1 MHRKG
6 AIKMLNL
13 KTKSIFAMS
22 LALVLCFVCLVSCGQ
37 KAPSSSTNVSTGG
50 VLTLKV
56 NPEFDINFDEK
67 GNVVTVTAVNDDAK
81 KIMTDDESYVGKT
94 CEEIVT
100 DLVKKIGD
108 AGYFA
113 KDKNNQVVIEI
124 EEGSKVP
131 NDKFLT
137 NVIESA
143 RSVIS
148 ENKWEVP
155 VDVNGESSYGM
166 TNYQD
171 TDYGT
176 GNDGDTNYA
185 DDKDDSKKTE
195 SSSDKS
201 NTSNKENTTTNS
213 GNSINK
219 SNTTTSGGNKQT
231 TSPSTS
237 GDSNYD
243 DTDYGPNNDG
253 VTDYNDTDYGPNN
266 DGVTDYNDTDYG
278 PNNDGVT
285 DYNDTDYGPNN
296 DGVTDY
302 NDTDYGPNND
312 GVTDVGQGDSGT
324 GSGDSGIDD
333 SGQSDYDDDDDD

>member
-1 MHRKG
+1 
-6 AIKMLNL
+6 MLNL

-296 DGVTDY
+296 DGVTD
-302 NDTDYGPNND
+302 
-312 GVTDVGQGDSGT
+312 VGQGDSGT

>member
-67 GNVVTVTAVNDDAK
+67 GNVVTVTSVNDDAK

-296 DGVTDY
+296 DGVTD
-302 NDTDYGPNND
+302 
-312 GVTDVGQGDSGT
+312 VGQGDSGT

>member
-155 VDVNGESSYGM
+155 VDVNG
-166 TNYQD
+166 
-171 TDYGT
+171 
-176 GNDGDTNYA
+176 
-185 DDKDDSKKTE
+185 
-195 SSSDKS
+195 
-201 NTSNKENTTTNS
+201 
-213 GNSINK
+213 
-219 SNTTTSGGNKQT
+219 
-231 TSPSTS
+231 
-237 GDSNYD
+237 
-243 DTDYGPNNDG
+243 
-253 VTDYNDTDYGPNN
+253 
-266 DGVTDYNDTDYG
+266 
-278 PNNDGVT
+278 
-285 DYNDTDYGPNN
+285 
-296 DGVTDY
+296 
-302 NDTDYGPNND
+302 
-312 GVTDVGQGDSGT
+312 
-324 GSGDSGIDD
+324 
-333 SGQSDYDDDDDD
+333 

>member
-155 VDVNGESSYGM
+155 VDVNGESSYGI

-201 NTSNKENTTTNS
+201 NTSNTENTTTNS
-213 GNSINK
+213 GNSTNK

-243 DTDYGPNNDG
+243 
-253 VTDYNDTDYGPNN
+253 
-266 DGVTDYNDTDYG
+266 DTDYG